1 MSDIEADQGPKSTFP
16 TYMAEGYQLYHE
28 GLYKK
33 AIESYS
39 TALTLQ
45 PDDKNCLVAR
55 SKCYLKMGDTENALR
70 DAEAS
75 LKEDKSFFKG
85 LYQKA
90 EALFT
95 MGDFEFALV
104 FYHRG
109 HKLRPELQEFRLGI
123 QKVQEAIE
131 NSVGSP
137 SSVKLEN
144 KGDLSFFNKGEEVR
158 NWRPVSVIHPLM
170 GELKQQNQKT
180 TRSERTTKQLL
191 GELYSDKE
199 YLEKLLKDED
209 LVKGKMRGGEKLQD
223 LIINC
228 ITYLDTR
235 TELWRQQKPIYARE
249 RDRKI
254 MQQKWNKTRQSSIS
268 DPTRFVLK
276 SLEEID
282 AALTAGNPDGS
293 LKKAKEVMKTVE
305 GWSEELVPNKK
316 EVLGNLHSCI
326 GNALIDLGEMDKAR
340 DHHQKDLELA
350 AQCKLPDAK
359 SRALDNIGRVYARI
373 GKFEQATEIWEEKIP
388 LVRCG
393 LEKTWLFHEIGR
405 CYLELERHTEARD
418 YGCGSL
424 DAADEIGD
432 EKWQL
437 NASVLVAQSEMKLGK
452 FNSSVTHFE
461 RALDHAKVLRDN
473 SAKDAIQKALHVA
486 RQHSTQ

>member
-1 MSDIEADQGPKSTFP
+1 MSDNEGDQGPKSTFS
-16 TYMAEGYQLYHE
+16 TYMAEGDQLYQKGE
-28 GLYKK
+28 YVK

-39 TALTLQ
+39 TALILQ

-55 SKCYLKMGDTENALR
+55 SKCYVKMGDSGNALR

-75 LKEDKSFFKG
+75 LKEDKEFFKG

-90 EALFT
+90 EALYT

-123 QKVQEAIE
+123 QKAQEAID

-144 KGDLSFFNKGEEVR
+144 KGDLSFFHKADEVKKG
-158 NWRPVSVIHPLM
+158 RPKGLIHPLRREM
-170 GELKQQNQKT
+170 RQQNQKT
-180 TRSERTTKQLL
+180 PKSEKTAKQLL

-209 LVKGKMRGGEKLQD
+209 LVKGKMRDGERLQD
-223 LIINC
+223 LILNC

-235 TELWRQQKPIYARE
+235 TEFWRQQKPIYARE
-249 RDRKI
+249 RDRKL
-254 MQQKWNKTRQSSIS
+254 MQQKWNKTRQNPPS

-282 AALTAGNPDGS
+282 AALTAGNAESS
-293 LKKAKEVMKTVE
+293 LKKAREVLKSVQC
-305 GWSEELVPNKK
+305 WSEEVVPNKK

-326 GNALIDLGEMDKAR
+326 GNALIDLGKMDRAL
-340 DHHQKDLELA
+340 DNHLKDLDLA
-350 AQCKLPDAK
+350 RQCKLPEAK
-359 SRALDNIGRVYARI
+359 SRALDNVGRVYARI
-373 GKFEQATEIWEEKIP
+373 GKFPQAIDAWEEKIP
-388 LVRCG
+388 LASGG
-393 LEKTWLFHEIGR
+393 LERTWLFHEIGR
-405 CYLELERHTEARD
+405 CYLELKRHTEARD
-418 YGCGSL
+418 YGVRSL
-424 DAADEIGD
+424 AVADEIAD

-437 NASVLVAQSEMKLGK
+437 NACVLVAQSEMKLGNFK
-452 FNSSVTHFE
+452 SGVAHFE
-461 RALDHAKVLRDN
+461 RALDRAKVLQDDPAR
-473 SAKDAIQKALHVA
+473 DAIQKALREA
-486 RQHSTQ
+486 RQHL